1 MKKETTLRLYATEMR
16 ALQDENEGAVI
27 EGNPIVFNQRTW
39 VGFSKEDG
47 FEEVILTSALV
58 NTDLSDVVLTV
69 EHDGRKIPLARTKKG
84 KGTMTLTK
92 TPTGLHMKAKL
103 DIENNTEAR
112 ALFSAI
118 SRGDMDQM
126 SFLFVIAQNGDR
138 WTYENDIYKRE
149 IVDIAQ
155 VLDVS
160 VVTRPAYDGA
170 SVQLSRSEV
179 DAREEA
185 RVRVNEIKEVEAL
198 KLKNRIMAG
207 L

>member
-16 ALQDENEGAVI
+16 ATQDETEGAYI
-27 EGNPIVFNQRTW
+27 EGEPIVFNQRTW
-39 VGFSKEDG
+39 IGCGEDG
-47 FEEVILTSALV
+47 FEEIILPSALV
-58 NTDLSDVVLTV
+58 NADLSDVVLTI

-92 TPTGLHMKAKL
+92 TGTGLHMKAKL

-126 SFLFVIAQNGDR
+126 SFLFVIAPDGDK
-138 WTYENDIYKRE
+138 WTYEEGRYRRE
-149 IVDIAQ
+149 ILDIAQ

-160 VVTRPAYDGA
+160 VVTRPAYDGT
-170 SVQLSRSEV
+170 SVQLSRSE
-179 DAREEA
+179 AEAQKEA
-185 RVRVNEIKEVEAL
+185 RARVDESNEVEAL
-198 KLKNRIMAG
+198 KLKNRIIAG
-207 L
+207 F